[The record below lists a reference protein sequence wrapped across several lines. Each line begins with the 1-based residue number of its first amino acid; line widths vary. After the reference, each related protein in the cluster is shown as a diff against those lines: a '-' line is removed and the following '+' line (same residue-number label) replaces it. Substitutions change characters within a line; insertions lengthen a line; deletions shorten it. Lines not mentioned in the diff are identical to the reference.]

1 MTKALITG
9 GAGFIGSHL
18 AEILLQRGWP
28 VVVLDDLSTGS
39 IKNVAHLKTH
49 PGFSYVLD
57 SVMSRSLMLEL
68 IDQADVVFHLAA
80 AVGVR
85 LIVEEPVRTI
95 EANIKATELLL
106 DLCVRKQKPLLL
118 TSTSEVYGKLDKH
131 KFSEDDDVV
140 LGPTSRARWCYAA
153 SKIIDELLARAYFKE
168 KDLPT
173 AVVRLFNTIGPRQTG
188 QYGMVAPRFVTQ
200 ALLGKPL
207 TIYSDGTQRRSFT
220 WVGDVVNAMIKLI
233 QHPEAYG
240 EVFNIGHTDEIS
252 IYELA
257 ELVKA
262 MTEST
267 SEIVFVPY
275 EQAYEAG
282 CEDMACRL
290 PDLTKIERTI
300 GYRPTPDLPRMLEW
314 LIAYYRMELD
324 QPAVGER
331 PGRMLAVEWMGGM
344 VYHWGNV
351 LSRSWNRLF
360 VCVGRGVHGT
370 EALRRHGDYR
380 RHRSPRLAAGPTGD
394 RPPTRLAAMICH
406 HTVGRQSRGEA
417 CVRS

>member
-18 AEILLQRGWP
+18 AEELLQHGWP

-39 IKNVAHLKTH
+39 MKNVAHLKAH

-57 SVMSRSLMLEL
+57 SVMNRPLILEL
-68 IDQADVVFHLAA
+68 IDQCDVVFHLAA

-95 EANIKATELLL
+95 ETNIKATELMLE
-106 DLCVRKQKPLLL
+106 LCARKQKPVLL
-118 TSTSEVYGKLDKH
+118 TSTSEVYGKLDKF

-153 SKIIDELLARAYFKE
+153 SKMIDEFLARAYFRE

-173 AVVRLFNTIGPRQTG
+173 VMVRLFNTIGPRQTG
-188 QYGMVAPRFVTQ
+188 QYGMVAPRFVRQ
-200 ALLGKPL
+200 ALLGEPI
-207 TIYSDGTQRRSFT
+207 TVYGDGTQRRSFT
-220 WVGDVVNAMIKLI
+220 WVGDVVKAMVKLI
-233 QHPEAYG
+233 QHPAAYG
-240 EVFNIGHTDEIS
+240 EVFNIGNTDEIS

-257 ELVKA
+257 ALVKA
-262 MTEST
+262 MTDSP

-275 EQAYEAG
+275 EQAYESG
-282 CEDMACRL
+282 FEDMPRRL

-300 GYRPTPDLPRMLEW
+300 GYRPTLDLPRMLEW

-324 QPAVGER
+324 QLTAPEEPVR
-331 PGRMLAVEWMGGM
+331 TLVE
-344 VYHWGNV
+344 
-351 LSRSWNRLF
+351 
-360 VCVGRGVHGT
+360 
-370 EALRRHGDYR
+370 
-380 RHRSPRLAAGPTGD
+380 
-394 RPPTRLAAMICH
+394 
-406 HTVGRQSRGEA
+406 
-417 CVRS
+417 